1 MGRIGYQSVVPFQD
15 KPLFQGKKVND
26 FILSIVV
33 GKIIKTLSTDPAET

>member
-15 KPLFQGKKVND
+15 KPLLPGKKVNE

-33 GKIIKTLSTDPAET
+33 GKIIKILSADPAET